1 MEITGPGAAGGRG
14 VSDKELFHSKQ
25 KVKTS
30 ISIPYY
36 RLQTPDIVA
45 IKDIFITDKQM
56 IGMLVPAVRACALEG
71 DIIIQI
77 IAACHRGR
85 AHRISA
91 HIA

>member
-45 IKDIFITDKQM
+45 IKDIFIADKQM
-56 IGMLVPAVRACALEG
+56 FGMLVLAARACSLER

-77 IAACHRGR
+77 IAACHWGR
-85 AHRISA
+85 VHRISA